1 LDTPLEDVEWIA
13 VYFRFRRR
21 IRETPGF
28 STARDILQLKLKRDA
43 LHDLIHKLDKAYE
56 KGTLKRETYLELVNK
71 YRERIDQ
78 IGEAILEL
86 RRKKVG
92 LAVSPPTG
100 ESLVRPP
107 VSPAR
112 RLSTLQAEK
121 ETIKKMLQVLRST
134 REKHVLTRSGYQ
146 ELRREY
152 EKRLSEIEEE
162 IDQIRREELG
172 ALDEEI
178 QALRVKEKALLE
190 ELENLEKRR
199 QSGELDEYTYR
210 DLKKSYEE
218 ELQYISQRLTGRTG

>member
-1 LDTPLEDVEWIA
+1 M
-13 VYFRFRRR
+13 YFRRR
-21 IRETPGF
+21 IRDTPGF

-71 YRERIDQ
+71 YREKIDQ

-92 LAVSPPTG
+92 LTVSQPTR
-100 ESLVRPP
+100 ESFVHPP

-134 REKHVLTRSGYQ
+134 REKHVLTRSRYQ
-146 ELRREY
+146 ELCREY
-152 EKRLSEIEEE
+152 EERLVEIDEE
-162 IDQIRREELG
+162 IDRIRREELG
-172 ALDEEI
+172 GLDEET

-190 ELENLEKRR
+190 ELENLERR
-199 QSGELDEYTYR
+199 RESGNLDEYTYR

-218 ELQYISQRLTGRTG
+218 ELQYISQLLTRRSG